1 MKFIKKIINIL
12 IYILIK
18 LKILKLPKKSLR
30 VLMFHNIDDFN
41 AFKNQIY
48 LLKKKWKILT
58 PKDFYKII
66 SGKKKITKRCLLLTF
81 DDGFKSN
88 IIVADKI
95 LKNEKLKAIIFV
107 PLKFILLKKK
117 LDKKN
122 FIRNNLKVKSI
133 SSNMDSLDIK
143 DLKKFKKLDFVIG
156 SHTFSHVN
164 LKKISNKKKLKFEI
178 VDSANRLQKLL
189 KIKINNFS
197 FTFGRL
203 DDISQK
209 SLKISKNRFNYIF
222 TGIRGENLNK
232 SKLIFRDNVLPNDR
246 IYDLY
251 AYLSGYYDFLY
262 SNERK
267 IIKKNFRKII

>member
-41 AFKNQIY
+41 AFKNQIF
-48 LLKKKWKILT
+48 LLKKKWKILS

-66 SGKKKITKRCLLLTF
+66 NGKKKITKRCLLLTF

>member
-1 MKFIKKIINIL
+1 MKFIKKIINIV

-18 LKILKLPKKSLR
+18 FKLLKLPKKSLR
-30 VLMFHNIDDFN
+30 VLMFHNIDDFET
-41 AFKNQIY
+41 FKNQIY
-48 LLKKKWKILT
+48 LLKKKWKILS

-66 SGKKKITKRCLLLTF
+66 NGKKKITKRCLLLTF

-88 IIVADKI
+88 ITVADKI
-95 LKNEKLKAIIFV
+95 LRNENLKAIIFV

-117 LDKKN
+117 SDKKN

-156 SHTFSHVN
+156 SHTFSHAN
-164 LKKISNKKKLKFEI
+164 LKKLSNKKKLKFEI

-189 KIKINNFS
+189 KININNFS

-267 IIKKNFRKII
+267 IIKKNFRKIV